1 MCVSSLMNGGSPYNV
16 SPGSQ
21 ADLSAVVAHYKRQN
35 QEMEEAR
42 VARMK
47 DGKVVS
53 VYDVDRT
60 TPLDD
65 LRK

>member
-1 MCVSSLMNGGSPYNV
+1 MMNAGSPYNV

-21 ADLSAVVAHYKRQN
+21 ADLSKVVAHYERQN
-35 QEMEEAR
+35 KDMEASR

-53 VYDVDRT
+53 LYDQ
-60 TPLDD
+60 
-65 LRK
+65 

>member
-1 MCVSSLMNGGSPYNV
+1 MNAGSPYNV

-35 QEMEEAR
+35 EEMEEAR

-53 VYDVDRT
+53 VYDVERT

-65 LRK
+65 PRK